1 MEVLSSSEN
10 ANDQLIPNSR
20 DVEEDQSRQ
29 RRSRNR
35 GCLTRGRS
43 RRRQL
48 VEVFDKALVAG
59 YIICS
64 LHDYVFAAVL

>member
-10 ANDQLIPNSR
+10 ANDQITSNSH
-20 DVEEDQSRQ
+20 DEEEDQSRQ

-35 GCLTRGRS
+35 GCPTRGRS

-48 VEVFDKALVAG
+48 VEVFDKALVAEN
-59 YIICS
+59 ISCS